1 MSARAAVLAQ
11 FTVDEHGRIRNPGKF
26 EGEPLFVP
34 HFWDVFMDGC
44 HDDEAEDGAVIF
56 FVTDEDRAEFPELG
70 TQAKVTLFQRDDGFV
85 VEV

>member
-34 HFWDVFMDGC
+34 HFWDVFLDGGADWENE
-44 HDDEAEDGAVIF
+44 DDVIG
-56 FVTDEDRAEFPELG
+56 FVVTPEDRAEFPELG
-70 TQAKVTLFQRDDGFV
+70 AQAEVTLFQRDDGFV